1 MMNPMNLSEAERREK
16 QQEAGL
22 EFLPRLELVVSESV
36 NNKTDNGNRRA
47 QETERNQARQ
57 VLHRLSR
64 DESFWGIALHELK
77 RAAVTVPIFATAALG
92 VLWVNKR
99 FILK

>member
-1 MMNPMNLSEAERREK
+1 MLNLENLPEAERREK

-22 EFLPRLELVVSESV
+22 EFLPRLEMVVSESV
-36 NNKTDNGNRRA
+36 NNKAENSNRNA
-47 QETERNQARQ
+47 QESERNRARQ

-64 DESFWGIALHELK
+64 EESFWGIAMHELK